1 MRLAVSNIAWPAE
14 ADAEAAAL
22 LVAHGVT
29 GVEVAPARVCERPWD
44 PPPGSVAAYRRFWED
59 RGLPIVA
66 MQALLFGHGDLV
78 LFGDAATRRRLAE
91 HLAAIIDLAAGLG
104 ASRLV
109 FGSPKN
115 RIRGSLGHAQA
126 EAVAVPFFRD
136 LGRRASDRGVW
147 LVIEPN
153 PPAYGCDFLVT
164 SRQVIEFVDRVA
176 QDGIGVHLDAGGMA
190 LGGESPGEII
200 AAAGPRWRHFHASE
214 PGLAAVGTG
223 GVDHAAL
230 AAALRGVGYD
240 GFVSV
245 EMTQGPGGT
254 AWRPRLDAA
263 LRVVTS
269 AYGPDCPHRSRE
281 CGLQEA

>member
-1 MRLAVSNIAWPAE
+1 MRLAVSSIAWPAE
-14 ADAEAAAL
+14 ADAEAAAV
-22 LVAHGVT
+22 LVAHGVS
-29 GVEVAPARVCERPWD
+29 GVEIPPARVCERPWD
-44 PPPGSVAAYRRFWED
+44 PPTGGVAACRRFWED

-78 LFGDAATRRRLAE
+78 LFGDAAIRRRLAA

-104 ASRLV
+104 AERLV

-115 RIRGSLGHAQA
+115 RLRGGLGAAQA
-126 EAVAVPFFRD
+126 EAVAIPFFRD
-136 LGRRASDRGVW
+136 LGRRAADRGVW

-176 QDGIGVHLDAGGMA
+176 QDGLGVHLDAGAMT
-190 LGGESPGEII
+190 LCGESPREIV
-200 AAAGPRWRHFHASE
+200 AAAGPRWRHVHASE

-223 GVDHAAL
+223 GVDHAAV
-230 AAALRGVGYD
+230 AAALRGAGYG

-245 EMTQGPGGT
+245 EMAQGPAGT
-254 AWRPRLDAA
+254 SWRERLDASLA
-263 LRVVTS
+263 VVRGV
-269 AYGPDCPHRSRE
+269 YGSGAAR
-281 CGLQEA
+281 AA

>member
-1 MRLAVSNIAWPAE
+1 MRLAVSSIAWPAE

-22 LVAHGVT
+22 LVAHGAS
-29 GVEVAPARVCERPWD
+29 GVEIPPARVCEQPWD
-44 PPPGSVAAYRRFWED
+44 PPAGSVAACRRFWED

-66 MQALLFGHGDLV
+66 MQALLFGRSDLV
-78 LFGDAATRRRLAE
+78 LFGDAATRRRLAT
-91 HLAAIIDLAAGLG
+91 HLAAIIDLAADLG

-115 RIRGSLGHAQA
+115 RLRGGLGLAQA
-126 EAVAVPFFRD
+126 EAIALPFCRD
-136 LGRRASDRGVW
+136 LGRRAADRGVW
-147 LVIEPN
+147 LLIEPN

-176 QDGIGVHLDAGGMA
+176 QDGLGVHLDAGAMT
-190 LGGESPGEII
+190 LGGESPREIV
-200 AAAGPRWRHFHASE
+200 AAAGPRWRHVHASE
-214 PGLAAVGTG
+214 PGLAAVGSG

-245 EMTQGPGGT
+245 EMTQGPAGT
-254 AWRPRLDAA
+254 SWRPRLEAA
-263 LRVVTS
+263 LHVVAS
-269 AYGPDCPHRSRE
+269 AYGAQGSAAVARV
-281 CGLQEA
+281 A